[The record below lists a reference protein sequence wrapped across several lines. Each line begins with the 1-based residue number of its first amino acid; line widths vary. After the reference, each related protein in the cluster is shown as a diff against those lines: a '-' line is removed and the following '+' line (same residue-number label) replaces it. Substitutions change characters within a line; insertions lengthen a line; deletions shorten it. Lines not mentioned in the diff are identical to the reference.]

1 MDFIKM
7 LTGGKDYTD
16 IVKTYIE
23 KIFKHEAKKYQCD
36 PADLMI
42 LIDRE
47 ADGSIKM
54 MTYSKPDNKTWR
66 VIPDKEVEQILMK

>member
-1 MDFIKM
+1 MA
-7 LTGGKDYTD
+7 LLAGGKDYTD

-23 KIFKHEAKKYQCD
+23 KIFKHEAKKYQCE
-36 PADLMI
+36 PHDLMI
-42 LIDRE
+42 LLDRE
-47 ADGSIKM
+47 EGGNIKI